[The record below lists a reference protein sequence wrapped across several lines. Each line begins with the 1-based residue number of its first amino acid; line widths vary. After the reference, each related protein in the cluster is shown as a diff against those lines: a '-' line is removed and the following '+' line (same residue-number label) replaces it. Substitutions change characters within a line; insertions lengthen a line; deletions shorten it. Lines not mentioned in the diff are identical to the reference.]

1 MTLFSFM
8 PILALIAAS
17 ILTAGAMFGAMTAF
31 LGAAM
36 LVTAMMF
43 CGFLAVAS
51 SQDGH

>member
-1 MTLFSFM
+1 MTIFSFM

-31 LGAAM
+31 LGTAI
-36 LVTAMMF
+36 LVTAMML